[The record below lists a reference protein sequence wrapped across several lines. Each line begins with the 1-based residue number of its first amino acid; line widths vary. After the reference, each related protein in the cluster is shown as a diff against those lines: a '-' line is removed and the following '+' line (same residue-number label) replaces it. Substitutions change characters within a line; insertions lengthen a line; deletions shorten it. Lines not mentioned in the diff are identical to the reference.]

1 MLRPIKLIA
10 LGAFVALTTAHVFA
24 QQYLEGRDGQ
34 TLAAKVSL
42 REPTRVKVEGDR
54 INDIFGDVFDKDI
67 NPTGRVVVTPDK
79 AKGEIFVRLTEGN
92 TRPANVF
99 VSTDRA
105 TYGLLMQPS
114 DVPAETVIIRHRGP
128 GSAASAAAKASP
140 LGQPIS
146 DSQPT
151 SLPKGT
157 QYQRA
162 IKAMVLA
169 LASDT
174 VPSDVEVREV
184 GRDVRL
190 WQESRFTLQ
199 RLFVG
204 RSFVG
209 EHYVL
214 TNVSSEPMVIA
225 EQELYREN
233 AGVLAVSVE
242 KHNLTSGQTTNVWIV
257 RQRGDHE

>member
-1 MLRPIKLIA
+1 MLRPIKLFLLCAVFA
-10 LGAFVALTTAHVFA
+10 LGHSSLFA

-54 INDIFGDVFDKDI
+54 INDIFGDVFDKDT
-67 NPTGRVVVTPDK
+67 NPGGRVVVTPDK
-79 AKGEIFVRLTEGN
+79 AKGEIFVRLSEAG
-92 TRPANVF
+92 TRPANIF

-114 DVPAETVIIRHRGP
+114 DVPAETVIIRHRG
-128 GSAASAAAKASP
+128 SASAVSAKSSP
-140 LGQPIS
+140 LGPTLS
-146 DSQPT
+146 DSQPL

-157 QYQRA
+157 QYERS
-162 IKAMVLA
+162 IKSMVLS
-169 LASDT
+169 LASDI
-174 VPSDVEVREV
+174 VPNDVEVREV
-184 GRDVRL
+184 ARDIRL

-204 RSFVG
+204 RYLVG
-209 EHYVL
+209 EHYLL
-214 TNVSSEPMVIA
+214 TNISSEPMTIA

-233 AGVLAVSVE
+233 AGVLAVAVE
-242 KHNLTSGQTTNVWIV
+242 KHNLPSGQASNVWIV